1 MSAGTSEKGEVL
13 HGEPIF
19 DFSSLEDV
27 LFEVS
32 RNGEGN
38 QGRSHW
44 DGWNIE
50 RCAIIRGKEGVIGAA
65 TYETEFGGFLNYTIM
80 DMIDPP
86 QAEGFYVLVGV
97 TGQYNKGDG
106 WMTDDDMD
114 FSHESV
120 RPATAAE
127 VALLDYTRG
136 PTFRS

>member
-1 MSAGTSEKGEVL
+1 
-13 HGEPIF
+13 
-19 DFSSLEDV
+19 V
-27 LFEVS
+27 LFEVR

-38 QGRSHW
+38 QGHSHW

-50 RCAIIRGKEGVIGAA
+50 GCTIIRGKEGVIGAA

-114 FSHESV
+114 FFHETV

-127 VALLDYTRG
+127 VALLDLPQGTA
-136 PTFRS
+136 FRP